1 MTLDQLAPGK
11 DAIIHEVRCEETAL
25 RKHILDMG
33 LTPGTEVT
41 MIKAAPMGDPLEI
54 RTRGYELTLR
64 KADAAKIELR
74 DIHEAHEFRRDSRC
88 LLTIPHPGMGEGGS
102 GLREA
107 IASGDIAPELA
118 PARADVGPAAASQP
132 PELPHA

>member
-11 DAIIHEVRCEETAL
+11 DAVIHSVNCEETSL

-41 MIKAAPMGDPLEI
+41 MIKAAPLGDPLEI

-64 KADAAKIELR
+64 KADAARIELR
-74 DIHEAHEFRRDSRC
+74 DIHEAHEFRRSERPRII
-88 LLTIPHPGMGEGGS
+88 IPHPGVGERD
-102 GLREA
+102 LKLNTQPREVIPA
-107 IASGDIAPELA
+107 GERITFALA
-118 PARADVGPAAASQP
+118 GN
-132 PELPHA
+132 